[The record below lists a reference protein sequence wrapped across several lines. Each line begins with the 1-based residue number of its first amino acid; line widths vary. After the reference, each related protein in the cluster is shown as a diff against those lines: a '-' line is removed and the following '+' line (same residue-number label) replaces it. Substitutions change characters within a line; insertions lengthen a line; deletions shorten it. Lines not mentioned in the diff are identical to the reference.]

1 MVVGMTATASTQ
13 QPGWSV
19 DMFEAF
25 WSNPDPSLVPPIL
38 TEDVVGHW
46 PGLDEP
52 VRGRDD
58 YTRCIA
64 QLVEALPGMRLEVA
78 DSARNGDLVFVRWI
92 LHATGEHGPFELG
105 GIDRVRVRGPQVAEN
120 YVVCDTAAFE
130 ARAGRPV
137 PWAAQS

>member
-1 MVVGMTATASTQ
+1 MSEHSSAAVE

-19 DMFEAF
+19 DAFEAF
-25 WSNPDPSLVPPIL
+25 WSNPDPSLVPPAL

-46 PGLDEP
+46 PGRDEP

-64 QLVEALPGMRLEVA
+64 QIVEALPGMYLEVA
-78 DSARNGDLVFVRWI
+78 ESAKNGDFVFVRWI
-92 LHATGEHGPFELG
+92 LHATGRHGPFRLS

-120 YVVCDTAAFE
+120 VIVFDTKAFE
-130 ARAGRPV
+130 ERSGIRV
-137 PWAAQS
+137 PWT